1 MELEIKAPPEKQ
13 PIGIRGSLKFRPRN
27 NIMTLVQLDIDPR
40 KLQDDLKDRILTSAM
55 QSLPELIINLVTE
68 QFEKQLKNLVA
79 SGEIIRFNIVSNHG
93 RGSPNA
99 HLPPNR
105 WPPRPSII
113 QLPWFLKD
121 LPKEKVID
129 LGSFEFTIVTK
140 RNSPQGIHFERPVNL
155 LNSGP
160 LEVKRQSLKTI
171 SKYIVRMGQNGE
183 LGIPA
188 SVLTPI
194 GDTLISSCQC
204 PSDYLAA
211 CIEGV
216 WDWTIRFICRVCGKS
231 YFCECYKTALEKYYE
246 KALAERNHYS
256 EGAWPH
262 KFIAKYQQAEFR
274 EGICH
279 ICRDI
284 PSELFYCHPMYGSKV
299 MVHYGPYIM
308 RTAIEK
314 DIDKHEAENEI
325 RESLGIPRISEGW
338 ISEIELLNMAKALF
352 SNKEVIHQASPEW
365 LGRQRLD
372 IFIPELKLA
381 TEYQGQQHYKPI
393 SLFGGEEGFLQTQKR
408 DKLKSKLCAENGI
421 SLVFFQYDET
431 ITRKLVETRIKR
443 ALTGQK

>member
-1 MELEIKAPPEKQ
+1 MELGIKAPPEKQ
-13 PIGIRGSLKFRPRN
+13 PTGIRGSLKFRPRN

-40 KLQDDLKDRILTSAM
+40 KFQDDLKARILTSAM

-129 LGSFEFTIVTK
+129 LGLFEFTIATK
-140 RNSPQGIHFERPVNL
+140 RNSPQEIHFERPVNL

-160 LEVKRQSLKTI
+160 LEVKRQPLKTI
-171 SKYIVRMGQNGE
+171 SKYIARMGRNGE

-188 SVLTPI
+188 SVLTPV
-194 GDTLISSCQC
+194 GDTLVSSCQC
-204 PSDYLAA
+204 PPDYLAA

-231 YFCECYKTALEKYYE
+231 YFCECFRTALEKYYE

-256 EGAWPH
+256 KGAWPH

-338 ISEIELLNMAKALF
+338 ISEIELLNMVKALF
-352 SNKEVIHQASPEW
+352 PNKEVIHQASPEW

-381 TEYQGQQHYKPI
+381 IEYQGQQHYKPI